1 MSGQVASDEVPATPG
16 RCRRCWLLL
25 LLSRICVGAR
35 MRYRWWQCTKSS
47 SRQRRSCRRPCGS
60 CRWSMWRRRRQPN
73 PRTCRVAANQ
83 RGRHSVVGPLTVGD
97 REAFAKEFRYGLL
110 QLRLTIAELDS
121 LSPDT
126 QTCEQDACVSYS
138 VYRRDMSRDDRY
150 TAVGKMFLAAP
161 LEETRSALQSKC
173 SKLDDALQL
182 HAVTRIP
189 PTRPPTHRSSALSL
203 MSVLLFPVRAP

>member
-1 MSGQVASDEVPATPG
+1 MIA
-16 RCRRCWLLL
+16 RLL
-25 LLSRICVGAR
+25 
-35 MRYRWWQCTKSS
+35 
-47 SRQRRSCRRPCGS
+47 P
-60 CRWSMWRRRRQPN
+60 
-73 PRTCRVAANQ
+73 
-83 RGRHSVVGPLTVGD
+83 
-97 REAFAKEFRYGLL
+97 KEFRYGLL

-138 VYRRDMSRDDRY
+138 VYRRVSRDDRY

-203 MSVLLFPVRAP
+203 MSVLLFPVRAPYIEQLPTTMLQKNKEFLEKQLLEMGKNLEVRATITPSNHFRQLPTSRWLRCCQELMAAQQE